1 MLRDHVFSTFYLCNL
16 TETNNSPLKM
26 DCWKIKVPL
35 EKDVVQGL
43 WLLVWGN
50 VNSKKV
56 LGFFQASQKNHQDT
70 HARWMVAARWIN
82 KNSIHL
88 IFVTPHSHTTPI
100 PFPIQNPLSPMGCL
114 YGSSLPV
121 SGVPELQATP
131 APVPN
136 AQRRRFPSSE
146 DLVVKDVYFL
156 ENWQTHPKKF
166 DPEKWESHSEWWFQ
180 NCLCVSGV

>member
-1 MLRDHVFSTFYLCNL
+1 MVGR
-16 TETNNSPLKM
+16 LKF
-26 DCWKIKVPL
+26 
-35 EKDVVQGL
+35 
-43 WLLVWGN
+43 LLGRCSGALAGRGS

-56 LGFFQASQKNHQDT
+56 LGFFRHTKEITKILMLEEWLQLDESTK
-70 HARWMVAARWIN
+70 IPY
-82 KNSIHL
+82 IL
-88 IFVTPHSHTTPI
+88 FLLPPHSHTTPI

-166 DPEKWESHSEWWFQ
+166 DPEK
-180 NCLCVSGV
+180 